1 MPFSTRRLPAAFWR
15 CSSPSR
21 RRRLTQTIGTAG
33 RLIAGDAQVRTDI
46 ESTASDNR
54 FAYAPAIAIGV
65 VLVAL
70 SW

>member
-1 MPFSTRRLPAAFWR
+1 VAVA
-15 CSSPSR
+15 
-21 RRRLTQTIGTAG
+21 RRRLTQTIGSTGLLLDGDQQARAG
-33 RLIAGDAQVRTDI
+33 I
-46 ESTASDNR
+46 ESTVSDNR

>member
-1 MPFSTRRLPAAFWR
+1 MTASEYREHPPPPALAGPLVCVW
-15 CSSPSR
+15 
-21 RRRLTQTIGTAG
+21 TQTIGTAG

-46 ESTASDNR
+46 ERTASDNR

>member
-1 MPFSTRRLPAAFWR
+1 VLALIVAVA
-15 CSSPSR
+15 
-21 RRRLTQTIGTAG
+21 RRRLSQTLESTSRLVAG
-33 RLIAGDAQVRTDI
+33 GEQARTEI
-46 ESTASDNR
+46 ESTSSDNR

>member
-1 MPFSTRRLPAAFWR
+1 MATSRLA
-15 CSSPSR
+15 S
-21 RRRLTQTIGTAG
+21 G
-33 RLIAGDAQVRTDI
+33 REEARVEI
-46 ESTASDNR
+46 ESTSSDNR

>member
-1 MPFSTRRLPAAFWR
+1 M
-15 CSSPSR
+15 
-21 RRRLTQTIGTAG
+21 AG
-33 RLIAGDAQVRTDI
+33 SEQARAEVDSVT
-46 ESTASDNR
+46 SDNR